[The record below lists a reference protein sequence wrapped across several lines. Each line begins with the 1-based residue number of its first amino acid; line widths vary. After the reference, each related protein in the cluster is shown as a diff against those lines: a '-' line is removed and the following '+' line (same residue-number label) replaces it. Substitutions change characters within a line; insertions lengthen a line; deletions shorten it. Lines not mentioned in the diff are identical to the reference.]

1 MDEQTTGAGRR
12 PANDEPGASLPGT
25 HVDRVFEAIEEALI
39 SGEIP
44 LGSKLGEEAL
54 SRRLGVSRGPLREAL
69 RQLEGRGLVE
79 RLPHAGVR
87 AIHLRRSDLIE
98 LYEMREPLEGMACR
112 LAAERMSDEDIE
124 RLRATL
130 RAHQSGAKRQAEA
143 SHGEL
148 DFHIL
153 VAQACRSGR
162 LERLLCHD
170 LYSLIRLSRLRIAKI
185 APRSAGAS
193 GEHLA
198 IMNAIANRDPE
209 LAEIL
214 MRRHI
219 SAARKHL
226 EKNYVEPTE
235 TSRA

>member
-1 MDEQTTGAGRR
+1 MDDAQEKPGRWLQ
-12 PANDEPGASLPGT
+12 PADISATAMT
-25 HVDRVFEAIEEALI
+25 HTDRVFDAIEGALI

-44 LGSKLGEEAL
+44 LGSRLGEEAL

-87 AIHLRRSDLIE
+87 AIFLSRTDLIE

-112 LAAERMSDEDIE
+112 LAAERMSDADIAQM
-124 RLRATL
+124 RHVLQQHRAGKTL
-130 RAHQSGAKRQAEA
+130 KAEA
-143 SHGEL
+143 SHGEF

-153 VAQACRSGR
+153 VAQACRSRR
-162 LERLLCHD
+162 LEKLLCHD
-170 LYSLIRLSRLRIAKI
+170 LYSLVRLSRLRIAQL
-185 APRSAGAS
+185 APRAIGAAD
-193 GEHLA
+193 EHLS

-209 LAEIL
+209 LAEML

-219 SAARKHL
+219 AAARKHL
-226 EKNYVEPTE
+226 EQNYVEPDST
-235 TSRA
+235 AP